1 MTTIDKEIDT
11 AKSDNVQAASIKD
24 MIFMIRGQQVMLD
37 TDLAE
42 LYGTEVKRLNEQVKR
57 NIDKFPEDFMFQLT
71 REEVEMV
78 KSQFATSPDNLF
90 KGQEGGNRKL
100 PYVFTEQGIY
110 MIATILKNDI
120 ATQQSIY
127 IMRSFKE
134 MKHYIIENKQ
144 LFNNADILG
153 FANKLVKHD
162 EDIQY
167 IKNTMVTKADIDKI
181 MENFIDVGD
190 IKEIVIL
197 DGQKFEA
204 FEAYSNIYK
213 KAKHTIYII
222 DDYVDT
228 NTLSMLKK
236 KKTSI
241 EVIIF
246 TDNKG
251 NSRTKLQKR
260 EVEVFNEE
268 YPFLK
273 LKRSNNKCHDRFI
286 ILDYKESTEKVYHC
300 GASSKDAGNKVCC
313 INQLNSSEI
322 IHKIVDDSLTHDDYQ
337 F

>member
-1 MTTIDKEIDT
+1 
-11 AKSDNVQAASIKD
+11 
-24 MIFMIRGQQVMLD
+24 MIFTIRGQQVMLD
-37 TDLAE
+37 TDLAK
-42 LYGTEVKRLNEQVKR
+42 LYGTEAKRLNEQVKR
-57 NIDKFPEDFMFQLT
+57 NANKFPEDFKFQLT
-71 REEVEMV
+71 TLETIELSR
-78 KSQFATSPDNLF
+78 SQIATSIQTVGV
-90 KGQEGGNRKL
+90 KGGRSYK

-134 MKHYIIENKQ
+134 MRHYIIENQQ

-167 IKNTMVTKADIDKI
+167 IKNTMATKADIDKI
-181 MENFIDVGD
+181 MENFIDAGD

-222 DDYVDT
+222 DDYIDT

-236 KKTSI
+236 KKNCI

-251 NSRTKLQKR
+251 NSRTKLQQS
-260 EVEVFNEE
+260 EVKVFNEE
-268 YPFLK
+268 YPSLK
-273 LKRSNNKCHDRFI
+273 LKRNNNKCHDRFI
-286 ILDYKESTEKVYHC
+286 ILDYKEGTEKVYHC

-313 INQLNSSEI
+313 INQLSSNEI
-322 IHKIVDDSLTHDDYQ
+322 IHKIVDNSLLHDDYQ

>member
-228 NTLSMLKK
+228 NTFSMLKK
-236 KKTSI
+236 KKP
-241 EVIIF
+241 VL
-246 TDNKG
+246 
-251 NSRTKLQKR
+251 R
-260 EVEVFNEE
+260 
-268 YPFLK
+268 
-273 LKRSNNKCHDRFI
+273 
-286 ILDYKESTEKVYHC
+286 
-300 GASSKDAGNKVCC
+300 
-313 INQLNSSEI
+313 
-322 IHKIVDDSLTHDDYQ
+322 
-337 F
+337 

>member
-1 MTTIDKEIDT
+1 
-11 AKSDNVQAASIKD
+11 
-24 MIFMIRGQQVMLD
+24 MIFTIRGQQVMLD
-37 TDLAE
+37 SDLAK
-42 LYGTEVKRLNEQVKR
+42 LYGTEAKRLNEQVKR
-57 NIDKFPEDFMFQLT
+57 NINKFPEDFMFQLT
-71 REEVEMV
+71 ELETIELSR
-78 KSQFATSPDNLF
+78 SQIATSIQTVGV
-90 KGQEGGNRKL
+90 KGGRSYR

-110 MIATILKNDI
+110 MVATILKNDI
-120 ATQQSIY
+120 ATQHSIY

-134 MKHYIIENKQ
+134 MRHYIIENQQ

-153 FANKLVKHD
+153 FAIKLVKHD
-162 EDIQY
+162 QDIQY
-167 IKNTMVTKADIDKI
+167 IKNTMATKADIDKI

-204 FEAYSNIYK
+204 FEAYSNIYIN
-213 KAKHTIYII
+213 AKHTIYII

-236 KKTSI
+236 KKNSI

-268 YPFLK
+268 YPSLK
-273 LKRSNNKCHDRFI
+273 LKRNNNKCHDALLF
-286 ILDYKESTEKVYHC
+286 
-300 GASSKDAGNKVCC
+300 
-313 INQLNSSEI
+313 
-322 IHKIVDDSLTHDDYQ
+322 
-337 F
+337 